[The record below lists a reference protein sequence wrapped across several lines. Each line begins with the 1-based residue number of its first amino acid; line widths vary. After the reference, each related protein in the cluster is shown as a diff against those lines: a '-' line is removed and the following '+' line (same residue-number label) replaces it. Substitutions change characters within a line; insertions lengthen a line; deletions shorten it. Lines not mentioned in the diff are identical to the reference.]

1 MNKLKNTIEQKLGDH
16 PNVNSNP
23 DVQPNK
29 GTGIGA
35 NDGNDPNKSFV
46 ENKIQSGQGNDD
58 GSGPRAGATTAADV
72 TSAGQT
78 SGVIGEAPR
87 GTG

>member
-1 MNKLKNTIEQKLGDH
+1 MQKIKNTIEQKLGDH

-23 DVQPNK
+23 ETQPDSGVGHGSNQ
-29 GTGIGA
+29 
-35 NDGNDPNKSFV
+35 GNDSWV
-46 ENKIQSGQGNDD
+46 TNKIQSGQGHDR
-58 GSGPRAGATTAADV
+58 GEGPRAGGTTASDV

-87 GTG
+87 GTK